1 MHLPGALALSLGLA
15 ASAVSARQ
23 QQQQQQQ
30 QQQRAVLLSS
40 VQSLTL
46 RGGGAKTS
54 HRRVP
59 AAPQLRCV
67 SPRALCDLHAI
78 DVMRCTNQGSSYG
91 DEDVEWSCAAE
102 LPAEL
107 KLGAT
112 DVVCEGY
119 ASSDDPHVLKGS
131 CGVEYTLAL
140 TDLGERR
147 YPDLARGR
155 DRWFG
160 AGGDAHGADNAWAAG
175 LFFLVF
181 VAVVAWIAYS
191 ACVAASDNN
200 RRQANTAR
208 RYGGG
213 GDGGGGGGGGGGW
226 GPGGGGWGPRNDPPP
241 PYPGTN
247 NSYKSSSN
255 GGSSSSSSSS
265 QQQQGWRPGFWTGLA
280 SGAAASYLASGRNRD
295 NRNNY
300 GYAPWGSNNYG
311 SGSRW
316 GGGDS
321 WAGPSSSSSSSSR
334 RGGSSSGERHEST
347 GFGSTRRR

>member
-1 MHLPGALALSLGLA
+1 MHLPGALVLSLGLA
-15 ASAVSARQ
+15 ASAVSAKRQ
-23 QQQQQQQ
+23 Q
-30 QQQRAVLLSS
+30 RPPPANNAVLLSS
-40 VQSLTL
+40 VQSLML

-59 AAPQLRCV
+59 AVPQLRCV
-67 SPRALCDLHAI
+67 SPRALCSLHAI

-91 DEDVEWSCAAE
+91 EQDVEWSCAAS

-112 DVVCEGY
+112 DVICEGY
-119 ASSDDPHVLKGS
+119 ASADDPYVLKGS

-140 TDLGERR
+140 TELGERR
-147 YPDLARGR
+147 YPDLARGQ

-160 AGGDAHGADNAWAAG
+160 GDAQGGNNAWAG

-181 VAVVAWIAYS
+181 VAVLAWIVYS

-200 RRQANTAR
+200 RRHPNPAR

-213 GDGGGGGGGGGGW
+213 GDGGGGGGDGGGGGGGGW
-226 GPGGGGWGPRNDPPP
+226 PFRNDPPP

-247 NSYKSSSN
+247 NNYKSSSN
-255 GGSSSSSSSS
+255 GGGSSSSSSSS

>member
-1 MHLPGALALSLGLA
+1 MHLPGALVLSLGLA
-15 ASAVSARQ
+15 ASAVSAKRQ
-23 QQQQQQQ
+23 Q
-30 QQQRAVLLSS
+30 RPPPANAAVLLSS

-59 AAPQLRCV
+59 AVPQLRCV
-67 SPRALCDLHAI
+67 SPRALCSLHAI

-91 DEDVEWSCAAE
+91 DQDVEWSCAAS

-112 DVVCEGY
+112 DVICEGY
-119 ASSDDPHVLKGS
+119 ASADDPYVLKGS

-140 TDLGERR
+140 TELGERR
-147 YPDLARGR
+147 YPDLARGGD

-160 AGGDAHGADNAWAAG
+160 GDAQGGNNAWAG

-181 VAVVAWIAYS
+181 VAVLAWI
-191 ACVAASDNN
+191 V
-200 RRQANTAR
+200 
-208 RYGGG
+208 
-213 GDGGGGGGGGGGW
+213 
-226 GPGGGGWGPRNDPPP
+226 
-241 PYPGTN
+241 
-247 NSYKSSSN
+247 
-255 GGSSSSSSSS
+255 SSS

>member
-1 MHLPGALALSLGLA
+1 MHLRGALLLSLGLA
-15 ASAVSARQ
+15 VSAVSAK
-23 QQQQQQQ
+23 
-30 QQQRAVLLSS
+30 QQQRPPPANSAVLLSS

-46 RGGGAKTS
+46 RGRGAKTS

-67 SPRALCDLHAI
+67 SPRALCDLHAV

-91 DEDVEWSCAAE
+91 DEDVEWSCAAS

-112 DVVCEGY
+112 DVICEGY
-119 ASSDDPHVLKGS
+119 ASSDDPYVLKGS

-140 TDLGERR
+140 TELGERR
-147 YPDLARGR
+147 YPDLARGG
-155 DRWFG
+155 DGWFG
-160 AGGDAHGADNAWAAG
+160 DAQGGTNAWAG
-175 LFFLVF
+175 LFCLVF
-181 VAVVAWIAYS
+181 VAVLAWIVYS
-191 ACVAASDNN
+191 ACVAGSDNN

-213 GDGGGGGGGGGGW
+213 GDGGGGGGGGGW

-255 GGSSSSSSSS
+255 GGGSSSS

-280 SGAAASYLASGRNRD
+280 GGAAASYLASGRNRD

-321 WAGPSSSSSSSSR
+321 WAGPSSSSSR
-334 RGGSSSGERHEST
+334 GGGSSSGERHEST

>member
-1 MHLPGALALSLGLA
+1 MHLTRALLLSLGLA
-15 ASAVSARQ
+15 ASTASAKRASPAAP
-23 QQQQQQQ
+23 
-30 QQQRAVLLSS
+30 RNAVLLSD

-46 RGGGAKTS
+46 RGGGAKTT
-54 HRRVP
+54 HRRVA

-67 SPRALCDLHAI
+67 SPKALCRLHSV
-78 DVMRCTNQGSSYG
+78 DVMRCTNQGASYG
-91 DEDVEWSCAAE
+91 DEDVEWSCAAS
-102 LPAEL
+102 LPPEL

-112 DVVCEGY
+112 DVICEGY
-119 ASSDDPHVLKGS
+119 ASSDDPYVLKGS

-140 TDLGERR
+140 TAQGERR
-147 YPDLARGR
+147 YPELARG

-160 AGGDAHGADNAWAAG
+160 NGDGDDGRGGTDPSAW
-175 LFFLVF
+175 LFAVIF
-181 VAVVAWIAYS
+181 VAVFAWIAYS
-191 ACVAASDNN
+191 ACVAGSDNN
-200 RRQANTAR
+200 RRQGHAR
-208 RYGGG
+208 RF
-213 GDGGGGGGGGGGW
+213 GDGGGGWGGGGGGD

-241 PYPGTN
+241 PYPGSN

-255 GGSSSSSSSS
+255 GAGAGGA

-280 SGAAASYLASGRNRD
+280 SGAAATYLAGGHGRD

-300 GYAPWGSNNYG
+300 GYTPWGASNYG

-321 WAGPSSSSSSSSR
+321 RAGPSSSSR
-334 RGGSSSGERHEST
+334 NGGSASGERHEST

>member
-1 MHLPGALALSLGLA
+1 MHLPGALVLSFGLA
-15 ASAVSARQ
+15 ASAVSAK
-23 QQQQQQQ
+23 
-30 QQQRAVLLSS
+30 QQQRPPPAKSAVLLSS

-46 RGGGAKTS
+46 RGRGAKTS

-91 DEDVEWSCAAE
+91 DEDVEWSCAAS

-119 ASSDDPHVLKGS
+119 ASSDDPYVLKGS

-140 TDLGERR
+140 TELGERR
-147 YPDLARGR
+147 YPDLARGG

-160 AGGDAHGADNAWAAG
+160 DAQSRGNNNAWAG

-181 VAVVAWIAYS
+181 VAVVAWIVYS

-213 GDGGGGGGGGGGW
+213 GDGGGSGGGGGGGGW

-255 GGSSSSSSSS
+255 GGSSS

-280 SGAAASYLASGRNRD
+280 GGAAASYLASGRNRD

-311 SGSRW
+311 SGSGSRW

-321 WAGPSSSSSSSSR
+321 WAGPSSSSSSSR
-334 RGGSSSGERHEST
+334 GGGSSSGERHEST